1 MTDDDKACSLKYMKT
16 KSEYNSSV
24 YDLVANYDDVPSNLP
39 LPTSEDISKL
49 LKTTL
54 PACKKGYFKLKSE
67 KTTPENKTLITNDY
81 NLYLENVQ
89 YILKPADLI
98 NLTNSIMDNNGNLIN
113 NTNFNCNPRTPLI
126 LIGDETSG
134 AITRIV
140 IYGKNLKYSIYNFK
154 NQLIKSDYETS
165 INLSKNK
172 ENNIYL
178 IFDLKKDSYFTRM
191 ELYSNKIME
200 IAKI

>member
-16 KSEYNSSV
+16 KNEYNSSV

-39 LPTSEDISKL
+39 LPTSEDINKL
-49 LKTTL
+49 LKRTL

-98 NLTNSIMDNNGNLIN
+98 NLTNSIRDNNGNLIN

-178 IFDLKKDSYFTRM
+178 IFDLKKDSYFTSM